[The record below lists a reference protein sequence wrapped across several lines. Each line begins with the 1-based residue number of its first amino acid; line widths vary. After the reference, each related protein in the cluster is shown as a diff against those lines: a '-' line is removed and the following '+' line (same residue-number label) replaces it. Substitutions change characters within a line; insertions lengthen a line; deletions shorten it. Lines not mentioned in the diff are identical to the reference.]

1 MSILTYAV
9 LGRNSQ
15 GDGDEKRESSY
26 QYFGRD

>member
-1 MSILTYAV
+1 MSTLTYAV

-15 GDGDEKRESSY
+15 EDADEKQESSY